1 MAKSL
6 SMSFLTDEG
15 KKTSIT
21 VNNVKE
27 DLTDAEVK
35 AAMEVIIAKNIFFS
49 AGGDLK
55 SINSA
60 HIIDRNSTSLSV
72 K

>member
-15 KKTSIT
+15 KKASIT

-35 AAMEVIIAKNIFFS
+35 AAMGVTKQ
-49 AGGDLK
+49 LQK
-55 SINSA
+55 
-60 HIIDRNSTSLSV
+60 LS
-72 K
+72 

>member
-6 SMSFLTDEG
+6 SMSFLDEAG
-15 KKTSIT
+15 KKASIT

-27 DLTDAEVK
+27 DVTEAEVK
-35 AAMEVIIAKNIFFS
+35 AAMGLIIAKNIFFS
-49 AGGDLK
+49 TGGDLK
-55 SINSA
+55 TIDSA
-60 HIIDRNSTSLSV
+60 HVVERNSTSLSV

>member
-6 SMSFLTDEG
+6 SMSFLDESG

-27 DLTDAEVK
+27 DVTETEVK
-35 AAMEVIIAKNIFFS
+35 AAMGLIIAKNIFFS
-49 AGGDLK
+49 TGGDLK
-55 SINSA
+55 TIDSA
-60 HIIDRNSTSLSV
+60 HVVERNSTSLSV

>member
-1 MAKSL
+1 MKFIKLYKVFICIYRVYA
-6 SMSFLTDEG
+6 T
-15 KKTSIT
+15 
-21 VNNVKE
+21 
-27 DLTDAEVK
+27 
-35 AAMEVIIAKNIFFS
+35 VIIAKNIFFS
-49 AGGDLK
+49 SGGDLK